1 MLTLRRILSLMIKE
15 FRTLLTDKKSRMVL
29 VVPPLAQILIFG
41 YAASYDLSRI
51 DYALFN
57 EDRGVLSRELL
68 AGFRGSDVFV
78 QTRLISHDSEIA
90 PLVEQKKVLLVL
102 HVPTD
107 FSKNLLNNT
116 PASLQVIL
124 DGRNSNTAMV
134 ALNYI
139 QSIVLSFNTRWNSRQ
154 GRRGPPAILVERAW
168 FNSTLNSHWFI
179 IIGIVA
185 LLNLVVTLEVT
196 ALSIAREREAGTFDQ
211 LLVTPMTP
219 FGILIGKSLPGMII
233 GMLEATLVIIVIVF
247 WFHVPLRGSLAALY
261 LGLFLFLLSAIG
273 IGLMISSLS
282 TTQQQGLMGA
292 FLFLVPAVILSGFAT
307 PIENMP
313 QPVQWLTYCNPM
325 RYFLIIVRSVFL
337 QGASFDLLWSQFWP
351 MALIGI
357 STLST
362 AAVMFRRKMY

>member
-1 MLTLRRILSLMIKE
+1 MLMLKRIAALMIKE
-15 FRTLLTDKKSRMVL
+15 FRTLLTDKKSRMVII
-29 VVPPLAQILIFG
+29 VPPIAQIIVFG
-41 YAASYDLSRI
+41 YAASYDLSRVT
-51 DYALFN
+51 YAVFN
-57 EDRGVLSRELL
+57 EDRGVLSHQLL
-68 AGFRGSDVFV
+68 AGFAGAPVFADLGSV
-78 QTRLISHDSEIA
+78 SHDSEIA
-90 PLVEQKKVLLVL
+90 PLVEEKKVMLVL
-102 HVPTD
+102 HIPPT
-107 FSKNLLNNT
+107 FSEDLLSGRT
-116 PASLQVIL
+116 APLQVVL

-134 ALNYI
+134 ALNYV
-139 QSIVLSFNTRWNSRQ
+139 QTVVLAFNNSWNRQ
-154 GRRGPPAILVERAW
+154 RGKRGPPAVLVQRAW
-168 FNSTLNSHWFI
+168 FNNTLNSHWFI

-219 FGILIGKSLPGMII
+219 FEILVGKSLPGLVI
-233 GMLEATLVIIVIVF
+233 GVLEASLIIAIIVF
-247 WFHVPLRGSLAALY
+247 WFHVPLRGSLGALY
-261 LGLFLFLLSAIG
+261 CGLFLFLLSAIG

-282 TTQQQGLMGA
+282 ATQQQGLMGA

-313 QPVQWLTYCNPM
+313 EFVQWLTYLNPM

-357 STLST
+357 VSLST
-362 AAVMFRRKMY
+362 AAVMFRRRMY